1 MRTIGI
7 ILAEASLGMA
17 LFWLVYHFSLRKVG
31 IFRANRI
38 YLVGAL
44 LFSVLFPLFPIHYT
58 VVVENGIVD
67 AAGTDLQIVAAG
79 EGIEHTDGFQYE
91 IFTGLLLWSY
101 LGGVI
106 LVLARLAVQTV
117 VLIRVIY
124 QSGISRHGA
133 YKIIS
138 NSRYPLPFSFFGY
151 VFYNPSVYG
160 KEELAGI
167 LAHEAVHIRE
177 KHWADLL
184 LAELFTAVF
193 WFNPFVWLLER
204 SIRQNHEYL
213 ADEGVLAQGHP
224 RGRYQALL
232 INQLMDVP
240 VMGFTHPFHYSMNT
254 NRFKMMT
261 LNEKPKK
268 KALRLMWAL
277 PVVALLLAAFAEPAF
292 VTKPSSPENLV
303 SPAEGTVSP
312 AQDLKITGKVVKPD
326 GTPLHGASVIIGG
339 SNSGTVTGPDG
350 SFELQ
355 LPGMEEITLYIS
367 FVGYR
372 TATEKIAGGKPASVT
387 VGMKKELYV
396 LDVNPDKGAV
406 PPPPPHPSGEKAGKA
421 TKSKTSDE
429 EIIFVVVESMPEYPG
444 KQWGLEHHVAT
455 VRDRL
460 KAEGPLNGR
469 AKVEFTINEEGKP
482 VNVEIKEQ
490 SNEAAGQ
497 AALTTIREM
506 KPWKPGTQR
515 GKPVPVTYQMELD
528 F

>member
-1 MRTIGI
+1 M
-7 ILAEASLGMA
+7 
-17 LFWLVYHFSLRKVG
+17 
-31 IFRANRI
+31 
-38 YLVGAL
+38 
-44 LFSVLFPLFPIHYT
+44 
-58 VVVENGIVD
+58 
-67 AAGTDLQIVAAG
+67 
-79 EGIEHTDGFQYE
+79 
-91 IFTGLLLWSY
+91 
-101 LGGVI
+101 
-106 LVLARLAVQTV
+106 
-117 VLIRVIY
+117 
-124 QSGISRHGA
+124 
-133 YKIIS
+133 
-138 NSRYPLPFSFFGY
+138 
-151 VFYNPSVYG
+151 FYNPAVYG

-326 GTPLHGASVIIGG
+326 GTPLHGASVIIGEATPEPLQG
-339 SNSGTVTGPDG
+339 MMEVLNSNSRNGRDHPLHLLCGIPNGHGKDCRRKAG
-350 SFELQ
+350 Q
-355 LPGMEEITLYIS
+355 RDRWNEEGIVRS
-367 FVGYR
+367 RCQPRQRGC
-372 TATEKIAGGKPASVT
+372 S
-387 VGMKKELYV
+387 
-396 LDVNPDKGAV
+396 
-406 PPPPPHPSGEKAGKA
+406 PPPPHPSGEKAGKA

-444 KQWGLEHHVAT
+444 KQWGLSIMWPPSET
-455 VRDRL
+455 
-460 KAEGPLNGR
+460 G
-469 AKVEFTINEEGKP
+469 
-482 VNVEIKEQ
+482 
-490 SNEAAGQ
+490 
-497 AALTTIREM
+497 
-506 KPWKPGTQR
+506 
-515 GKPVPVTYQMELD
+515 
-528 F
+528 